1 MVDSNASCLYIK
13 YIKYIGKQQS
23 TMVETMR
30 ATIYDDGV
38 KRIKA
43 KIEVPMD
50 IEDVSNFVLHALSN
64 NVVDLRSVQTLN
76 KRELLQLAK
85 DEVKNNGVNVNA
97 SVDNDTT
104 VIVKNY
110 VKQMVD
116 YA

>member
-1 MVDSNASCLYIK
+1 MVDSNASCL

-64 NVVDLRSVQTLN
+64 NVVDLGSVQTLN
-76 KRELLQLAK
+76 KRELLFSFSHISIFVLI
-85 DEVKNNGVNVNA
+85 
-97 SVDNDTT
+97 SIFYYT
-104 VIVKNY
+104 
-110 VKQMVD
+110 
-116 YA
+116 